1 MDWENWRISDS
12 RRGKMVEVWNC
23 GRLRMKSEVEGVS
36 SLGGDCEL
44 VMPNMREEMKASE
57 MEIRSISLGGW
68 GVKINI
74 HNFHRFRRIQ
84 NVVKKANLF

>member
-1 MDWENWRISDS
+1 
-12 RRGKMVEVWNC
+12 MVEVWNC

-68 GVKINI
+68 GVKII
-74 HNFHRFRRIQ
+74 HNFHSSGSQ
-84 NVVKKANLF
+84 V